1 MGGAGQ
7 GKSTLAAA
15 LVADGQLKAAAHFCK
30 RSDAARQDV
39 LTVLQSIAYQ
49 LSRQFEASFGRTVL
63 TLGTDTAKQ
72 FLVEQVQI
80 DSDVAF
86 EELLLKPL
94 RSMKSATSEEGP
106 RAVLLVDALD
116 EAEDQNGG
124 APNPVLQLLCR
135 LGRVVRTEKLP
146 ISLVLTTRPEPG
158 SNLVALQY
166 SWTGEGQDDTSPPR
180 RDRLRALIVL
190 AEAAAIG
197 ALGAL
202 DARLR
207 IELSADDV
215 EVAVHRRVARPRVD
229 HRERALDIVGVSA
242 QN

>member
-1 MGGAGQ
+1 M
-7 GKSTLAAA
+7 
-15 LVADGQLKAAAHFCK
+15 
-30 RSDAARQDV
+30 
-39 LTVLQSIAYQ
+39 
-49 LSRQFEASFGRTVL
+49 L

-72 FLVEQVQI
+72 FLVDQVQI

-124 APNPVLQLLCR
+124 APKPVLQLLCR

-180 RDRLRALIVL
+180 FAKFSAAELHAANETDSNNPDIIVEKLDERWERVLQLHHISKIYMLIARQYAEKALHSGTGCIVPPETLDDAYRLWF
-190 AEAAAIG
+190 
-197 ALGAL
+197 
-202 DARLR
+202 
-207 IELSADDV
+207 DD
-215 EVAVHRRVARPRVD
+215 HSK
-229 HRERALDIVGVSA
+229 SA
-242 QN
+242 QTRPGGS